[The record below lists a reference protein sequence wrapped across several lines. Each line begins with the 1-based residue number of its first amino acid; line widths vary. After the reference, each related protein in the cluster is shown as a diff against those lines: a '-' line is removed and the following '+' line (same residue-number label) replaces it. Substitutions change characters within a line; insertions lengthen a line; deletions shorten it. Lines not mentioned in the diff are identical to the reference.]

1 MTMLNYESRELDRL
15 FVPTAVDPH
24 ESENVSGPPLN
35 AFQESWRRLRQNRG
49 ALVSLYLLLFL
60 GLMAVVGPWMSRYT
74 YFDTNYSA
82 AYQGPNADHWLGT
95 DKFGRDQWVRIW
107 QGTRISLLIALLAAA
122 LDLCIGVAYGA
133 VSALL
138 GGRTDTIMQRIIE
151 ILVSVPSL
159 IVVILLMMAMKP
171 GIFTIIVAMVITGW
185 VNMARLVRAQ
195 ILKLKE
201 QEFVL
206 AARTLGAS
214 NSRLILTHL
223 VPNTVGVIVINTMF
237 TIPSAIFTE
246 AFLSFI
252 GLGLQEPMASLGV
265 LINTGYQSLNTNYYL
280 LLFPA
285 LIIIAIMV
293 GFNILADGLRDALD
307 PRMRK

>member
-1 MTMLNYESRELDRL
+1 MLNYESRELDRL
-15 FVPTAVDPH
+15 FVPTTVDAH
-24 ESENVSGPPLN
+24 ESESVSGPPLN

-49 ALVSLYLLLFL
+49 ALVSLYLLLLL
-60 GLMAVVGPWMSRYT
+60 GLLAVVGPWMSHYT
-74 YFDTNYSA
+74 YFDTNYSS

-214 NSRLILTHL
+214 NTRLILTHL
-223 VPNTVGVIVINTMF
+223 VPNTIGVIVINTMF